1 MPILTLNEI
10 SQEFGGLRALDGVS
24 LQVEEQQIYGII
36 GPNGAGKTTLFNL
49 ITGIY
54 DPSEGTI
61 SFRGQ
66 SINGA
71 KAHQIASLGI
81 ARTFQNIR
89 LFQNYRF

>member
-36 GPNGAGKTTLFNL
+36 GPKVAAKTTLYNH

-61 SFRGQ
+61 SFRRVLTVPRFTNSQ
-66 SINGA
+66 FRNSPY
-71 KAHQIASLGI
+71 
-81 ARTFQNIR
+81 FQNIR